1 MKENTKPRA
10 GSEAKVGGTVAHDVY
25 RRIRADIISGRRA
38 PASMLKFDVLRATYN
53 VGVSPLR
60 EALSTL
66 ANERL
71 VVLSEFKGYRVAAFA
86 IDELRDIAR
95 TRILVET
102 EALRDAIRHGDD
114 TWEAGILASLHRL
127 QRCRAQET
135 DASAFDEW
143 ELRHAEFHNQLIAA
157 CSSPW
162 LLRMS
167 ELMAA
172 HHQRYRRCIWDY
184 STRTRIVGARFSDQ
198 HEELARL
205 VIDHNADAAAEL
217 LSGHYLASVNALI
230 EHWKQRESALQS
242 DV

>member
-1 MKENTKPRA
+1 MSENAKPREPA
-10 GSEAKVGGTVAHDVY
+10 EAKVGGTVAHDVY

-38 PASMLKFDVLRATYN
+38 PASLLKFDVLRATYN

-114 TWEAGILASLHRL
+114 SWEAGILAALHRL

-135 DASAFDEW
+135 DAAAFDEW
-143 ELRHAEFHNQLIAA
+143 ELRHAEFHTRLIAA

-184 STRTRIVGARFSDQ
+184 STRTRMVGDRFADQ

-205 VIDHNADAAAEL
+205 AIGHQAEAAAAL
-217 LSGHYLASVNALI
+217 LSAHYLASVEALVA
-230 EHWKQRESALQS
+230 HWKDRDRAT
-242 DV
+242 